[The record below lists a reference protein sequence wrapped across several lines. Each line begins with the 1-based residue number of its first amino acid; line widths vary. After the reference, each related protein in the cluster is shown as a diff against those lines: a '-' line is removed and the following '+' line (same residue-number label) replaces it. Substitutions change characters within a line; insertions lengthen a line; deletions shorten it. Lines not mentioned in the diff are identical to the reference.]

1 MRPIERK
8 IMKNNRFYQN
18 LKYQI
23 EENPLAALAI
33 MTAAATV
40 LLKLMQAN
48 TDYNNSKTWEKEV
61 ERRRMK
67 NL

>member
-1 MRPIERK
+1 
-8 IMKNNRFYQN
+8 MKNNRFYQN

-48 TDYNNSKTWEKEV
+48 TEYNNSKTWEKEV

>member
-1 MRPIERK
+1 
-8 IMKNNRFYQN
+8 MKNNRFYQN

-61 ERRRMK
+61 QRRRMK
-67 NL
+67 DL

>member
-1 MRPIERK
+1 
-8 IMKNNRFYQN
+8 MKNNRFYQN

-33 MTAAATV
+33 ATALATV

-48 TDYNNSKTWEKEV
+48 TEYNNSKTWEKEV

>member
-1 MRPIERK
+1 
-8 IMKNNRFYQN
+8 MKNSRFYQN

-33 MTAAATV
+33 FTAAGTV
-40 LLKLMQAN
+40 ALKLMQAS
-48 TDYNNSKTWEKEV
+48 TEHNNSKTWKQEV

-67 NL
+67 DL